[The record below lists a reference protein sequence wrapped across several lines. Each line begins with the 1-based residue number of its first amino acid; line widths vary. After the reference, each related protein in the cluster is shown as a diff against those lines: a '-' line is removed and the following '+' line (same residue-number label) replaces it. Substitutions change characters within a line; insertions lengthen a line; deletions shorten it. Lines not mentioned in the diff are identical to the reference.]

1 MEFML
6 TCATLMTHKHKGQS
20 LVIAISVLIHNYI
33 QLQAGVREH
42 QNHLLSIVLLLP
54 FAGVTAGLLYYNWCV
69 SFRVD
74 AGFCARAKLPLFIP
88 ACIFFS
94 RFVLFCCAS
103 EIFGC
108 FPLSVRV
115 LFFFL
120 VLALV
125 LLGMANA
132 DGAVG

>member
-88 ACIFFS
+88 ACIFFFS
-94 RFVLFCCAS
+94 ICFVLS

-108 FPLSVRV
+108 LPLSVRV
-115 LFFFL
+115 LFFFF
-120 VLALV
+120 
-125 LLGMANA
+125 GSCSCSPWH
-132 DGAVG
+132 GER

>member
-88 ACIFFS
+88 GCIFFFS
-94 RFVLFCCAS
+94 ICFVLLRLGNFW
-103 EIFGC
+103 
-108 FPLSVRV
+108 LSSFICPCP
-115 LFFFL
+115 LFFF
-120 VLALV
+120 
-125 LLGMANA
+125 GSCSCSPWH
-132 DGAVG
+132 GKR